1 MYSWLPTSD
10 TVDSSVYNIVSGDFP
25 GGPVV
30 ETSSS
35 NAGGV
40 GLIPGQ
46 GAKIPHVLQ
55 SKNRNIK
62 QKQYSNKFNEDF

>member
-10 TVDSSVYNIVSGDFP
+10 TVESSVYDTVSGGIP

-30 ETSSS
+30 KTSSS
-35 NAGGV
+35 SAGAV

-55 SKNRNIK
+55 SKN
-62 QKQYSNKFNEDF
+62 